1 MKTQNPLIGRSTKSK
16 GADVFYTLNGQN
28 VVRNKPMVVANP
40 RTPAQMEQRVRFTA
54 FTEAANSLP
63 DNELNALIPV
73 KQFARNRRSTLQSQ
87 LAPAY
92 GAMPNPQTGALND
105 LVPTFDID
113 KVEDLGTGEVGYI
126 GDLVQS
132 SLVESNNVRFD
143 TQGISN
149 MVERVVNTED
159 ADEMAIIVIAEDGCA
174 LGVFDTNLTFGEIK
188 EITDPDVLLVES
200 GRFSGHG
207 TKAYGC
213 LVKKGDKLQLIGLG
227 TFSVAKRKARKG
239 HNIVVQS

>member
-28 VVRNKPMVVANP
+28 IVRNKPMAVANP
-40 RTPAQMEQRVRFTA
+40 RTPKQMEQRVRFTA

-63 DNELNALIPV
+63 ENELNALIPT

-92 GAMPNPQTGALND
+92 GAEPNPQTGALND
-105 LVPTFDID
+105 MVPTFDIT
-113 KVEDLGTGEVGYI
+113 KVGDLGTGEVGYV
-126 GDLVQS
+126 GE
-132 SLVESNNVRFD
+132 LVECTKGTAGVLSFD
-143 TQGISN
+143 PTQLGT

-159 ADEMAIIVIAEDGCA
+159 TDNMAMIVIAEDGCV
-174 LGVFDTNLTFGEIK
+174 LQVIDTNLTLAGIK
-188 EITDPDVLLVES
+188 AIQDDNTLELSTA
-200 GRFSGHG
+200 RFDGHG
-207 TKAYGC
+207 TSVYAC
-213 LVKKGDKLQLIGLG
+213 LVKQGDKLQLIGLG